1 MTPDTHHELIEE
13 CERCGGD
20 LDANESGH
28 YKSPSEVFVHQVC
41 YEEGVPEEP
50 IRDLS
55 RQYPFEECWNRQ
67 YTCGHYA
74 YGPPKRLPGECPE
87 CEVPAV

>member
-1 MTPDTHHELIEE
+1 MGDCYSELIEE

-20 LDANESGH
+20 IDTNVPGH
-28 YKSPSEVFVHQVC
+28 YKSANDEVWVHKVC
-41 YEEGVPEEP
+41 YEQGEP
-50 IRDLS
+50 GEPVVDLVDE
-55 RQYPFEECWNRQ
+55 YPIMEQWPRQ

-74 YGPPKRLPGECPE
+74 HGPPSKLPGECPE